1 MPELTAVP
9 QTDHSDAPTTAEEV
23 GPEAAREA
31 WAEAGRAVLLDVA
44 QRYQAVI
51 SHKQLAQEVQE
62 RTGITTTRLVHYWI
76 GDVLGP
82 IATECAS
89 REEPLLVSLCVNAQD
104 SVGAAYANAVQAA
117 RGETPEDPEAHAAKE
132 RLACYR
138 HFEAE
143 DLPADGGRAA
153 LTPRVAATRD
163 RARKV
168 RFAERPIAV
177 CPTCHQA
184 PAATGVCDNCD

>member
-1 MPELTAVP
+1 MPDLSAVP
-9 QTDHSDAPTTAEEV
+9 QTENSDTSTTVEEV
-23 GPEAAREA
+23 GTEAAREA
-31 WAEAGRAVLLDVA
+31 WAEAGRAVLLEVA
-44 QRYQAVI
+44 GRYQAVI
-51 SHKQLAQEVQE
+51 SHKDLAQQVQE
-62 RTGITTTRLVHYWI
+62 RTGITTSRLVHYWI
-76 GDVLGP
+76 ADVLGP
-82 IATECAS
+82 VATECAT
-89 REEPLLVSLCVNAQD
+89 REEPLLVALCVNSQD

-117 RGETPEDPEAHAAKE
+117 RGETPEDPETHAAAE

-138 HFEAE
+138 HFEAS